1 MGLFGTSGIRGSA
14 KTLFSNKFCLDIGY
28 SFVEFLKKHKSLG
41 PVAIG
46 MDPRPSSPR
55 IKAAVIKGLATG
67 VEIFDQG
74 ISPIPSMNW
83 ILKAGKVVASLMI
96 TGSHIA
102 PQFNGIKFF
111 ALKEEITKD
120 HEQEI
125 EEIYNSLKKTPPLG
139 GDELGSLKMLA
150 KGEKFHRT
158 TGLPVVIYNK
168 IKGKTR
174 PVKKP
179 YVHIDTQ
186 AQELYRE
193 MLEGLADN
201 QILQWRI
208 VVDCANGAQSILMP
222 DLLESFGMQVF
233 RVNCRVQDEFIARD
247 TDTDDKVSIEQ
258 LKATVLREKA
268 DFGIAYDG
276 DGDRVVFVDE
286 LGQFIQG
293 EYTCSLVARSLQTPV
308 IVTTISASQ
317 VVETIGKKV
326 VRTKVGSPYVIEGM
340 KESGSL
346 FGFEPNGGAIFGNI
360 MYTRDGGAM
369 TIKLLNLFAEF
380 RGTFSKFVAQIPRF
394 YMLRT
399 KVNCPTKLNEKIL
412 QKVRKHFM
420 GERLEEIDG
429 IKIWIDKKTW
439 VLFRPSANAPEF
451 RVFAESVTP
460 EVSESLLQ
468 KGMGLVENVIKES

>member
-14 KTLFSNKFCLDIGY
+14 KTLFSNKFCFDIGY
-28 SFVEFLKKHKSLG
+28 SFVEFLKKHNSLG
-41 PVAIG
+41 PIAIG

-67 VEIFDQG
+67 GIEIFDQG

-102 PQFNGIKFF
+102 SQLNGIKFF
-111 ALKEEITKD
+111 AFEEEITKN

-125 EEIYNSLKKTPPLG
+125 EG
-139 GDELGSLKMLA
+139 
-150 KGEKFHRT
+150 
-158 TGLPVVIYNK
+158 IYNK
-168 IKGKTR
+168 IKGKIR
-174 PVKKP
+174 PAKKP
-179 YVHIDTQ
+179 DVHIDTQ
-186 AQELYRE
+186 ALGLYRE

-208 VVDCANGAQSILMP
+208 AVDCANGAQSIFIP
-222 DLLESFGMQVF
+222 GLLESFGVQVI

-247 TDTDDKVSIEQ
+247 TDTDDKASIEE
-258 LKATVLREKA
+258 LKATVLRERA

-286 LGQFIQG
+286 LGQFVQG
-293 EYTCSLVARSLQTPV
+293 EYTCSLVARSLTTPV

-317 VVETIGKKV
+317 VVETLGKKV
-326 VRTKVGSPYVIEGM
+326 VRTKVGSPYVIAGM
-340 KESGSL
+340 KDSGSF

-369 TIKLLNLFAEF
+369 TIKLLNLFAQF

-412 QKVRKHFM
+412 QKVRKHFK

-439 VLFRPSANAPEF
+439 MFFRPSANAPEF
-451 RVFAESVTP
+451 RIFAESD
-460 EVSESLLQ
+460 SKDKAQSLLQ
-468 KGMGLVENVIKES
+468 EGIGFVKNLISHG

>member
-14 KTLFSNKFCLDIGY
+14 KTLFSNKFCFDIGY
-28 SFVEFLKKHKSLG
+28 SFVEFLKKHNSLG
-41 PVAIG
+41 PVAIC

-55 IKAAVIKGLATG
+55 IKEAVIKGLATG
-67 VEIFDQG
+67 GIEIFDQG
-74 ISPIPSMNW
+74 ISPIPSINW

-102 PQFNGIKFF
+102 PQLNGIKFF
-111 ALKEEITKD
+111 AFEQEITKD

-125 EEIYNSLKKTPPLG
+125 EG
-139 GDELGSLKMLA
+139 
-150 KGEKFHRT
+150 
-158 TGLPVVIYNK
+158 IYNK

-179 YVHIDTQ
+179 DVHIDTQ
-186 AQELYRE
+186 AQDLYRE
-193 MLEGLADN
+193 MLEGLFDN
-201 QILQWRI
+201 QIIQWRI
-208 VVDCANGAQSILMP
+208 AVDCANGAQSILMP
-222 DLLESFGMQVF
+222 DLLESFGMQIV

-247 TDTDDKVSIEQ
+247 TDTDDKASIEQ
-258 LKATVLREKA
+258 LQATVLRERA

-276 DGDRVVFVDE
+276 DGDRIVFVDE
-286 LGQFIQG
+286 LGQFVQG

-317 VVETIGKKV
+317 VVETLGKKV

-340 KESGSL
+340 KESDSL

-369 TIKLLNLFAEF
+369 TIKLLNLFAQF

-412 QKVRKHFM
+412 QKARKHFR

-439 VLFRPSANAPEF
+439 VLLRPSANAPEF

-460 EVSESLLQ
+460 EASESLLQ
-468 KGMGLVENVIKES
+468 KGVGLVENAIKES